1 MAVVTNSPAFIP
13 SHPPVPVTGG
23 VTGGQLIHRVDP
35 TYPELAKRMGKKGS
49 VVIAG
54 VVNRAGVMENL
65 RVISG
70 DPLLTGAA
78 ITAVR
83 QWRFDP
89 YRLTGNAVEAA
100 TRVVVTFKD

>member
-1 MAVVTNSPAFIP
+1 
-13 SHPPVPVTGG
+13 
-23 VTGGQLIHRVDP
+23 
-35 TYPELAKRMGKKGS
+35 MGKKGS

-54 VVNRAGVMENL
+54 VVSRAGVMENL

-78 ITAVR
+78 IAAVR

-89 YRLTGNAVEAA
+89 YRLSGNAVEAP